1 MADIFDEVS
10 EDLRQDQILKVWKK
24 YSKFIIGFIT
34 LIIISVLGYQG
45 YNSWNKNQLNLKS
58 EHFFNA
64 LEKLEDKK
72 IKESIALFS
81 NNSSKDSDGYS
92 MLSNF
97 GLAESHFKNKDIEKM
112 ILNYQAIYD
121 NKNVDSHYQYLARFL
136 SVMKDNKSSYQQ
148 LHDRLEP
155 ILNSPN
161 KLQILA
167 AELEIILFINFDMIK
182 QAKQALKVLLSRKE
196 ISFEQKNRL
205 ILINKVYEAN
215 E

>member
-10 EDLRQDQILKVWKK
+10 DDLRQDQIIQVWRK
-24 YSKFIIGFIT
+24 YSKFIICFVT
-34 LIIISVLGYQG
+34 LIIISIFGFQG
-45 YNSWNKNQLNLKS
+45 YNSWNKNQLNAKS
-58 EHFFNA
+58 EYFFNA
-64 LEKLEDKK
+64 LEKLENNKF
-72 IKESIALFS
+72 KESMELFL
-81 NNSSKDSDGYS
+81 NSPSKDDVGYS

-97 GLAESHFKNKDIEKM
+97 SLAESHFKINNIDKM
-112 ILNYQAIYD
+112 ILNYKAIYD
-121 NKNVDSHYQYLARFL
+121 NKNIDDHYQYLARFL

-148 LHDRLEP
+148 LRNRLKP

-161 KLQILA
+161 ELQTLA
-167 AELEIILFINFDMIK
+167 AELEIILFIKFDMIK
-182 QAKQALKVLLSRKE
+182 QARESLKVLLVSKG

>member
-10 EDLRQDQILKVWKK
+10 EDLRQDQILQIWRK

-34 LIIISVLGYQG
+34 LIIIFVFGFQG
-45 YNSWNKNQLNLKS
+45 YNSWNKNQLNTKS

-64 LEKLEDKK
+64 LEKLENKK
-72 IKESIALFS
+72 FKESIELFL
-81 NNSSKDSDGYS
+81 NSPSKDTDGYS
-92 MLSNF
+92 MLSHF
-97 GLAESHFKNKDIEKM
+97 GLAESHFKNNNIEKM

-121 NKNVDSHYQYLARFL
+121 NKNIDSYYQYLARFL

-148 LHDRLEP
+148 LHDRLKP

-161 KLQILA
+161 KLQTLA
-167 AELEIILFINFDMIK
+167 AELEIILFIKFDMIK
-182 QAKQALKVLLSRKE
+182 QAKVSLKTLLSRKG

-205 ILINKVYEAN
+205 ILINKVYDAN

>member
-24 YSKFIIGFIT
+24 YSKFIIGFII
-34 LIIISVLGYQG
+34 LIIISVVGFQG
-45 YNSWNKNQLNLKS
+45 YKSWNKNQLNIKS

-64 LEKLEDKK
+64 LEKLEEKK
-72 IKESIALFS
+72 FNESKKLFL
-81 NNSSKDSDGYS
+81 NNPSKDSYGYS

-112 ILNYQAIYD
+112 ILNYQVIYN
-121 NKNVDSHYQYLARFL
+121 NKNIDSYYQHLARFL

-148 LHDRLEP
+148 LHDRLKP

-167 AELEIILFINFDMIK
+167 AELEIILFIRFDMIK
-182 QAKQALKVLLSRKE
+182 KAKESLKALLSRKE
-196 ISFEQKNRL
+196 ISIEQKNRL
-205 ILINKVYEAN
+205 ILINKVYEAD

>member
-10 EDLRQDQILKVWKK
+10 EDLRQDQILKIWKK
-24 YSKFIIGFIT
+24 YSKFIIGFII
-34 LIIISVLGYQG
+34 LIIISVLGFQG
-45 YNSWNKNQLNLKS
+45 YKSWNKNQLNVKS
-58 EHFFNA
+58 EYFFNA
-64 LEKLEDKK
+64 LEKLENKEF
-72 IKESIALFS
+72 KESIELFS
-81 NNSSKDSDGYS
+81 NNSSKDTDAYS

-97 GLAESHFKNKDIEKM
+97 GLAESNFKNKDIEKM

-121 NKNVDSHYQYLARFL
+121 NKNIDSYYQYLARFL

-161 KLQILA
+161 KLQMLA
-167 AELEIILFINFDMIK
+167 AELEIILFIKFDMIK
-182 QAKQALKVLLSRKE
+182 RAKGALKALLNRKE
-196 ISFEQKNRL
+196 ISIEQKNRL
-205 ILINKVYEAN
+205 ILINKVYETN

>member
-1 MADIFDEVS
+1 
-10 EDLRQDQILKVWKK
+10 
-24 YSKFIIGFIT
+24 
-34 LIIISVLGYQG
+34 
-45 YNSWNKNQLNLKS
+45 
-58 EHFFNA
+58 
-64 LEKLEDKK
+64 
-72 IKESIALFS
+72 
-81 NNSSKDSDGYS
+81 
-92 MLSNF
+92 
-97 GLAESHFKNKDIEKM
+97 
-112 ILNYQAIYD
+112 
-121 NKNVDSHYQYLARFL
+121 
-136 SVMKDNKSSYQQ
+136 MKDNESSYQQ

-182 QAKQALKVLLSRKE
+182 QAKEAIKVLLSRKE